1 MGLNVLNIAISN
13 LTKVEDLLTK
23 ISIETNDSGEI
34 EVKTQN
40 TKLFNALE
48 FKEDYPNTIIVFSGI
63 HSATEAVL
71 EKNF

>member
-48 FKEDYPNTIIVFSGI
+48 FKEDFLT
-63 HSATEAVL
+63 L
-71 EKNF
+71 